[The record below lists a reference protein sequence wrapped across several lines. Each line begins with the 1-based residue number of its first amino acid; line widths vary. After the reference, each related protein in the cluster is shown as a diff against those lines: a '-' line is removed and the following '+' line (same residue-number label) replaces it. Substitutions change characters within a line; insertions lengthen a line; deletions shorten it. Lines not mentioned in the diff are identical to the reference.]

1 MRNLLASAATAALA
15 CALAL
20 VPAAVGA
27 ADASAAP
34 LPSTAAPAAAAPAPG
49 SVVPDQ
55 DPFYT
60 APADIAGYQ
69 PGQIVGTRPVP
80 DVTVAGVS
88 VPLEAWQISY
98 RTNDSNNQPEMA
110 VTTLVVPE
118 VPWLGGGSR
127 PVVSLQSAED
137 SLGTAC
143 APSYLIATGGDEE
156 EIGLAAEHLLANW
169 AVAFPDFEGP
179 KSVFMAGPQAAHA
192 VLDGIRAVKNFD
204 TDGIGAGNPWALD
217 GYSGGAEATGWAA
230 QLQPSYAPDV
240 RLVGAAIGGTPADPT
255 AVAQYMDGGAFAGFE
270 FAAAYGIATEY
281 PQAGIQGLLNS
292 RGQQDFATIDGEC
305 ELTILGQ
312 FAFRDLNQ
320 DTTVSDP
327 LGVPSVATVLQQDT
341 LGAAAPSTPVYDY
354 HANTDEIVPVAQD
367 NTLVGNWC
375 RDGGTVQ
382 EVRDPIGEHSEEAV
396 YRETSVQQ
404 FLTARF
410 AGTAPTSSC

>member
-1 MRNLLASAATAALA
+1 MRSILASAATAALA

-27 ADASAAP
+27 SAASAAP
-34 LPSTAAPAAAAPAPG
+34 RPDTSAPAPG

-60 APADIAGYQ
+60 APADIAAYQ
-69 PGQIVGTRPVP
+69 PGQIVGSRPVP
-80 DVTVAGVS
+80 DVAVEGVP
-88 VPLEAWQISY
+88 VPLDAWQISY
-98 RTNDSNNQPEMA
+98 RTNDSLNQPEMA
-110 VTTLVVPE
+110 VTTLVVPQAAWTGHG
-118 VPWLGGGSR
+118 PR
-127 PVVSLQSAED
+127 PAVSLQSPED

-143 APSYLIATGGDEE
+143 APSYLIATGQDVEE
-156 EIGLAAEHLLANW
+156 TGLAAELLLANW

-204 TDGIGAGNPWALD
+204 TDGVGAANPWALD

-240 RLVGAAIGGTPADPT
+240 SLVGAAIGGTPADPT
-255 AVAQYMDGGAFAGFE
+255 AVARSMDGGAFAGFE
-270 FAAAYGIATEY
+270 YAAAYGIATEF
-281 PQAGIQGLLNS
+281 PAAGIQGLLNS

-312 FAFRDLNQ
+312 FAFRSLNQ
-320 DTTVSDP
+320 DTTAADP
-327 LGVPSVATVLQQDT
+327 LSVPSVAAVLQQNT
-341 LGAAAPSTPVYDY
+341 LGATAPSTPVYDY
-354 HANTDEIVPVAQD
+354 HADTDEIVPVTQD

-382 EVRDPIGEHSEEAV
+382 EVRDLIGEHSEEAV
-396 YRETSVQQ
+396 ARETSVQV
-404 FLTARF
+404 FLAARF
-410 AGTAPTSSC
+410 AGIAPSSSC

>member
-1 MRNLLASAATAALA
+1 MRTFLASAAAAALA

-20 VPAAVGA
+20 VPAAIGGA
-27 ADASAAP
+27 TASAAP
-34 LPSTAAPAAAAPAPG
+34 RPSTTAPAPG

-60 APADIAGYQ
+60 APADIADYQ
-69 PGQIVGTRPVP
+69 PGQVVGSRPVP
-80 DVTVAGVS
+80 NVKVAGVS
-88 VPLEAWQISY
+88 VPLDAWQISY

-118 VPWLGGGSR
+118 VPWFGGGPR

-204 TDGIGAGNPWALD
+204 TDGIGASNPWALD

-240 RLVGAAIGGTPADPT
+240 KLVGAAIGGTPADPT
-255 AVAQYMDGGAFAGFE
+255 AVAQSMDGGAFAGFE
-270 FAAAYGIATEY
+270 FAAAYGIATEF
-281 PQAGIQGLLNS
+281 PQAGIQALLNS
-292 RGQQDFATIDGEC
+292 RGQQDFTSIDGEC

-312 FAFRDLNQ
+312 FAFRSLNQ
-320 DTTVSDP
+320 DTTVTDP
-327 LGVPSVATVLQQDT
+327 LAVPSVAAVLQQNT
-341 LGAAAPSTPVYDY
+341 LGATAPATPVYDY

-375 RDGGTVQ
+375 HDGGIVQ

-396 YRETSVQQ
+396 YRENSVQE
-404 FLTARF
+404 FLAARF
-410 AGTAPTSSC
+410 TGTAPTSSC

>member
-1 MRNLLASAATAALA
+1 MRTALASAATALLA

-20 VPAAVGA
+20 VPAAVGGSA
-27 ADASAAP
+27 ASAAARP
-34 LPSTAAPAAAAPAPG
+34 GTAAPAPG

-60 APADIAGYQ
+60 APANIAAYQ

-80 DVTVAGVS
+80 DVKVAGVP
-88 VPLEAWQISY
+88 VPLDAWQISY
-98 RTNDSNNQPEMA
+98 RTDDSDNQPEMA

-137 SLGTAC
+137 SLGTEC
-143 APSYLIATGGDEE
+143 APSYLIATGTDEE

-192 VLDGIRAVKNFD
+192 VLDGIRAVRNFD
-204 TDGIGAGNPWALD
+204 TDGIGPANPWALD

-230 QLQPSYAPDV
+230 QLQPGYAPDV
-240 RLVGAAIGGTPADPT
+240 KLVGAAIGGTPADPT
-255 AVAQYMDGGAFAGFE
+255 AVAQFMDGGAFSGFE
-270 FAAAYGIATEY
+270 FAAAYGVATEF
-281 PQAGIQGLLNS
+281 PQAGIQSLLNA

-327 LGVPSVATVLQQDT
+327 LGVPSVAAVLQQDT
-341 LGAAAPSTPVYDY
+341 LGASAPSTPVYDY
-354 HANTDEIVPVAQD
+354 HADTDEIVPVAQD

-375 RDGGTVQ
+375 RHGGTVQ
-382 EVRDPIGEHSEEAV
+382 EVRDLIGEHSEEAV
-396 YRETSVQQ
+396 ARETSVQQ
-404 FLTARF
+404 FLAARF

>member
-1 MRNLLASAATAALA
+1 MRTFLTSAATAALA

-27 ADASAAP
+27 AAASAAQ
-34 LPSTAAPAAAAPAPG
+34 PSTAAPAPG

-69 PGQIVGTRPVP
+69 PGQIVGSRPVP
-80 DVTVAGVS
+80 NVEVAGVS
-88 VPLEAWQISY
+88 VPLDAWQISY

-110 VTTLVVPE
+110 VTTLVVPQTA
-118 VPWLGGGSR
+118 WTGSGPR
-127 PVVSLQSAED
+127 PAVSLQSPED
-137 SLGTAC
+137 SLGTQC
-143 APSYLIATGGDEE
+143 APSYLIDTGGDAE
-156 EIGLAAEHLLANW
+156 EIGLSAELLLANW

-204 TDGIGAGNPWALD
+204 TDGVGPANPWALD

-240 RLVGAAIGGTPADPT
+240 KLVGAAIGGTPADPS
-255 AVAQYMDGGAFAGFE
+255 AVATYMDGGAFAGFE
-270 FAAAYGIATEY
+270 FAAAYGIATEF

-312 FAFRDLNQ
+312 FAFRSLNQ
-320 DTTVSDP
+320 DTTASDP
-327 LGVPSVATVLQQDT
+327 LGVPSVAAVLRQNT
-341 LGAAAPSTPVYDY
+341 LGATAPATPVYDY
-354 HANTDEIVPVAQD
+354 HADTDEIVPVGQD
-367 NTLVGNWC
+367 NTLVSNWC
-375 RDGGTVQ
+375 HAGGTVQ
-382 EVRDPIGEHSEEAV
+382 EVRDLIGEHSEEAV
-396 YRETSVQQ
+396 ARETSVQE
-404 FLTARF
+404 FLDARF
-410 AGTAPTSSC
+410 AGQTPSSSC